1 MRPSLTLATAG
12 RVLAQLRHDPR
23 TLGLLVGL
31 PCVVIGLLAWMFD
44 GTPVL
49 DRMGPLLVGL
59 FPMIV
64 MFLVTSV
71 ATLRERQSGTLER
84 LMATPIGRADVVVG
98 YALAFALVAT
108 VQAGVVTAFAVWVC
122 GMDVAGSVAT
132 LMLIA
137 VLVAVLG
144 AALGLGASA
153 AARTEFQAV
162 QMMPATMFPQILLCG
177 LLMPRE
183 EMPAALE
190 AVSRVLPMTYA
201 LDALAGVAGGGG
213 LPDVA
218 AEAGVVVA
226 CGGAALGLGSVTLR
240 RRTP

>member
-23 TLGLLVGL
+23 TLALLVGL
-31 PCVVIGLLAWMFD
+31 PCLLIGLLAWMFD

-84 LMATPIGRADVVVG
+84 LMATPIGKGDVVVG
-98 YALAFALVAT
+98 YALAFGLVAT

-183 EMPAALE
+183 ELPAALE
-190 AVSRVLPMTYA
+190 VISRVLPMTYA
-201 LDALAGVAGGGG
+201 LDALVDVAGGAPLLDAAGSVG
-213 LPDVA
+213 VVCGFIVA
-218 AEAGVVVA
+218 ALV
-226 CGGAALGLGSVTLR
+226 LGSVTLR

>member
-23 TLGLLVGL
+23 TLALLVGL
-31 PCVVIGLLAWMFD
+31 PCLLIGLLAWMFD

-84 LMATPIGRADVVVG
+84 LMATPIGRGDVVVG
-98 YALAFALVAT
+98 YALAFGLVAT

-183 EMPAALE
+183 EMPEALE
-190 AVSRVLPMTYA
+190 AISRVLPMTYA

-226 CGGAALGLGSVTLR
+226 FVVAALVLGSVTLR